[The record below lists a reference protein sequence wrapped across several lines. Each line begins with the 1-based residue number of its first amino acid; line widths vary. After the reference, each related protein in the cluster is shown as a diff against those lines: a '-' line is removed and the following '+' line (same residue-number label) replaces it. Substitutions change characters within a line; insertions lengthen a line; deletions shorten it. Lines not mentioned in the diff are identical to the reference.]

1 MSYICIEK
9 FVEGKM
15 EQHFRVPAMIVSTLA
30 LLLPASA
37 LDGLRTH
44 GIDIQG
50 ILQAYKAGMPYSV
63 SFDVTE
69 DGAKKIVHILVI
81 S

>member
-9 FVEGKM
+9 FVEGQL
-15 EQHFRVPAMIVSTLA
+15 ERHFRVPAMIVSTLA

-37 LDGLRTH
+37 LDGLKGH
-44 GIDIQG
+44 GIDIQC

-63 SFDVTE
+63 SFDVKE
-69 DGAKKIVHILVI
+69 DGVKKIVHILVR